1 MVFIWLLLHGIGG
14 NVLQLANEFLIYV
27 QLGVAWCL
35 VLKVKKAVCTGQDE
49 NLSNGFVKNLF
60 PDNQRSST
68 GHAMF
73 SYLR

>member
-1 MVFIWLLLHGIGG
+1 MELGG

-35 VLKVKKAVCTGQDE
+35 VLKVKKALCTGPDE
-49 NLSNGFVKNLF
+49 NLPNGFVKNFF
-60 PDNQRSST
+60 PDNQWSHT

-73 SYLR
+73 CCLQ